1 MPGTPQSRSPQPWMP
16 ARQPRR
22 RRMPLRPAA
31 LALALGVVGATVIW
45 TDALGVGTRFENLVQ
60 RIELAIDPPPDRPS
74 VPTVVVTPRPTLP
87 ATPAPPPSLLPSDAA
102 AAPPTAPTD
111 PPRPP
116 PPDSAGRGPRPSC
129 SPGGAP
135 TPG

>member
-22 RRMPLRPAA
+22 RRMPLRAAA

-45 TDALGVGTRFENLVQ
+45 TDALGVGTRFENPVHPPT
-60 RIELAIDPPPDRPS
+60 APPPARPS

-102 AAPPTAPTD
+102 AAPTTAPTD
-111 PPRPP
+111 TPRP
-116 PPDSAGRGPRPSC
+116 
-129 SPGGAP
+129 
-135 TPG
+135 TPARA

>member
-22 RRMPLRPAA
+22 RRMPRRAAA
-31 LALALGVVGATVIW
+31 LALALGVVGAAAIW
-45 TDALGVGTRFENLVQ
+45 ADALGVGTRFENLVQ

-87 ATPAPPPSLLPSDAA
+87 ATPVPATLPPLPSDAA
-102 AAPPTAPTD
+102 TAPTT
-111 PPRPP
+111 
-116 PPDSAGRGPRPSC
+116 
-129 SPGGAP
+129 AP
-135 TPG
+135 TGTPQ